1 MTKYKKYIGS
11 LIGVIVMVAACY
23 FLYRNL
29 SKISLADIMASIS
42 RVSSSQWGIAAFF
55 GLLAYIA
62 LAEYDRIA
70 LSYLGKKLSWVYITL
85 CSFTTYA
92 LSHNIGASVFSG
104 AVVRYRAY
112 SRKGLSN
119 SEIAVLVGL
128 CSFTFLLG
136 VLLLTSIV
144 LIVRPD
150 IIHRIPLKY
159 DIPEGLAIFI
169 GCIIL
174 AFIALYV
181 FGSIKGMKPLKI
193 SSKFQLTYPRPG
205 IVIQQLIIGPL
216 ELLGA
221 AGIIYAVLPEAG
233 NPGFL
238 IVLGVFLASFSA
250 TLVLNAPAGGLG
262 VLELVFTTGMAGMK
276 EADVIAALIVF
287 RLLYLIIPLIIS
299 LFVVGIFEACQW
311 RKPKIKNQQI
321 SPTTDNHI
329 T

>member
-1 MTKYKKYIGS
+1 MTHYKKYIGP
-11 LIGVIVMVAACY
+11 LIGVIVMVIACY

-29 SKISLADIMASIS
+29 SKVSLADIMASIE
-42 RVSSSQWGIAAFF
+42 RVTASQWGTAAFF
-55 GLLAYIA
+55 ALLAYIA
-62 LAEYDRIA
+62 LSEYDRIA
-70 LSYLGKKLSWVYITL
+70 LSYLGKKLSWIYITL

-112 SRKGLSN
+112 SRKGLTN
-119 SEIAVLVGL
+119 SEIAVLVGV

-136 VLLLTSIV
+136 VLLLSGIV
-144 LIVRPD
+144 LIIRPD

-159 DIPEGLAIFI
+159 DIPEGLAVFI
-169 GCIIL
+169 GGLIL
-174 AFIALYV
+174 GFIALYV
-181 FGSIKGMKPLKI
+181 LGSIRGMKPLKI
-193 SSKFQLTYPRPG
+193 GSKFRLAYPRPG

-221 AGIIYAVLPEAG
+221 AGIIYAVLPEAE

-262 VLELVFTTGMAGMK
+262 VLELVFTAGMAGMK
-276 EADVIAALIVF
+276 QTDIIAALIVF

-299 LFVVGIFEACQW
+299 LFIVGIFEVSQW
-311 RKPKIKNQQI
+311 RKPKIKNH
-321 SPTTDNHI
+321 TG
-329 T
+329 

>member
-29 SKISLADIMASIS
+29 SRISLADIIASIS
-42 RVSSSQWGIAAFF
+42 RVSNSQWGMAAFF
-55 GLLAYIA
+55 ALLAYIA

-119 SEIAVLVGL
+119 PEIAVLVGL

-136 VLLLTSIV
+136 VLLLTSLV

-169 GCIIL
+169 GCIISG
-174 AFIALYV
+174 FIALYV
-181 FGSIKGMKPLKI
+181 IGSIKGMKPLKI
-193 SSKFQLTYPRPG
+193 GSKFQLTYPRPG

-299 LFVVGIFEACQW
+299 LFIVGIFEASQW
-311 RKPKIKNQQI
+311 RKPKIKNHQV

-329 T
+329 S